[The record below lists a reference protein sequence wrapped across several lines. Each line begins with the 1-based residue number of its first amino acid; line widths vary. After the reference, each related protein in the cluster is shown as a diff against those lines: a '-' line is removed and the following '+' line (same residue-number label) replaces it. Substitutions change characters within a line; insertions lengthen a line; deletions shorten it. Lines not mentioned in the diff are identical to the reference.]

1 MTPEPHDEAGPRPAR
16 PAGYLAG
23 RWFSLKAA
31 AAGLRY
37 TFRTQPNARIEL
49 VALALVGALGWWLGI
64 TRVEWA
70 VIGLISAVI
79 LALEAVNTALE
90 ALVDLIS
97 PQYHFQAKRAKD
109 AAAGAMLLAVFGSL
123 WVALFLLGPRLW
135 ERLF

>member
-1 MTPEPHDEAGPRPAR
+1 MTPEPRHEARSRPAT
-16 PAGYLAG
+16 PGGFLAG

-31 AAGLRY
+31 AAGVRY

-49 VALALVGALGWWLGI
+49 VALVLVGALGWRLGI
-64 TRVEWA
+64 SRVEWA

-90 ALVDLIS
+90 ALVDLAS
-97 PQYHFQAKRAKD
+97 PQYHPLAKHAKD
-109 AAAGAMLLAVFGSL
+109 AAAGALLLAVLGSM
-123 WVALFLLGPRLW
+123 WVALFVLGPRLW